1 MRHKLILVFGAT
13 TLVGLTLSSSYAEDQ
28 QQKPAELAAPS
39 GHETMGQ
46 QCLPEQTHRMM
57 GNSEMM
63 ANMQRMMDNPEIVT
77 EMREMMNNCNKMMES
92 LMQQSPVAPSP
103 EKGG

>member
-13 TLVGLTLSSSYAEDQ
+13 TLVGLALSSSHAKDQ

-39 GHETMGQ
+39 DHEMMGQ
-46 QCLPEQTHRMM
+46 QRVPEQTQHMM
-57 GNSEMM
+57 DNPEMM
-63 ANMQRMMDNPEIVT
+63 ANMQRMMDNPEMVT
-77 EMREMMNNCNKMMES
+77 QMREMMNNCNKMMES